1 LVAGRA
7 SSPLR
12 FLIRDRDTE
21 FNGAFD
27 EVLREGTEII
37 RTPIQA
43 QKENAYAERFVGTVR
58 RECLDWILII
68 NRRQLEGV
76 LGVYVGVPRRAT

>member
-1 LVAGRA
+1 VNACIWTAAPERRLGSAAGTPARLVAGRA

-27 EVLREGTEII
+27 EVLREGIEII
-37 RTPIQA
+37 KTPI
-43 QKENAYAERFVGTVR
+43 
-58 RECLDWILII
+58 
-68 NRRQLEGV
+68 
-76 LGVYVGVPRRAT
+76 